1 MLGRVLALLLAI
13 AEIVRQVM
21 KQRERNRAQIEAKQN
36 EEELQEIE
44 RDPAEWFAQHFGGN
58 ATIVVRT
65 CDHDDGVDADEL
77 RGASVSDPDPATEAD
92 ANCDDGG

>member
-36 EEELQEIE
+36 EEELKEIE
-44 RDPAEWFAQHFGGN
+44 RDPAEWFAEHFGGN

-65 CDHDDGVDADEL
+65 CDHDHGVDADEL
-77 RGASVSDPDPATEAD
+77 RGASVSDPDPTAEAD
-92 ANCDDGG
+92 ADGDDDG